1 MSLVRLLPPPEAP
14 EAEGRCS
21 LARASAWR
29 QARLGAL
36 ALGLSLLVLP
46 LVALSEALFTAVLR
60 LRAAPTRCRLVVSDE
75 YGVSIVMGGVFGCV
89 ISQVAAG
96 LAGSNYNPRGKVF
109 VPYCV
114 IFGTA
119 AGVLSLV
126 LVRDGVRDGVPA
138 SSVASTALVHYIF
151 AACSIFFLPHA
162 IFFAVKGWRGGL
174 AHSRRNAC
182 KWLVVCIAISILG
195 CSIGLASFSYVTL
208 STGLTGFAG
217 FAVNGEWIRL
227 ALPAPPLLTALA
239 DRLTD

>member
-1 MSLVRLLPPPEAP
+1 MSLVRILPPPEAP

-21 LARASAWR
+21 VARASAWR

-60 LRAAPTRCRLVVSDE
+60 LRAAPTRCWLVVSDE
-75 YGVSIVMGGVFGCV
+75 YGNSIVMGGVFGCV
-89 ISQVAAG
+89 ISQLAAG
-96 LAGSNYNPRGKVF
+96 LAGSNYNPRGKAF
-109 VPYCV
+109 IPYCV

-119 AGVLSLV
+119 AGVLWLV
-126 LVRDGVRDGVPA
+126 LYGVPA
-138 SSVASTALVHYIF
+138 SSVASTVASTALVHYIF

-195 CSIGLASFSYVTL
+195 CSIGLASFSYITV